1 MTAPTRDAIRDTVV
15 KLLAD
20 VAPEADMSTLA
31 PDRRIRDQIDIDSM
45 DALNFLIAV
54 DAALGVD
61 IPESHYPRLA
71 TLDSIVDYIEQR
83 LGARA

>member
-61 IPESHYPRLA
+61 IPESDYPRLA